1 MSCRQVAV
9 SIDTFLD
16 GELPPEQTIDVEQH
30 LAGCDAC
37 MERVRFENALRT
49 SLRRAV
55 TGDGLM
61 SPGFEARLSGALRAE
76 RERIL
81 EAVPS
86 APKQNRFRRA
96 AVLPLLLAAATT
108 FSFVAW
114 LNGRLHDGARQHS
127 EMAMS
132 DVPRLQIA
140 TETPEQ
146 VLDELVSY
154 HAAPPEPQITE
165 PTLVPGLEPEVGVPV
180 RLPALKQYGA
190 SWVGGGVVPMKNQHA
205 ALFRYRL
212 ENHPV
217 TVYVYNAG
225 RVPLRG
231 VLEPRVVHN
240 QPVHVGERRGYSIAA
255 VERHGVGYA
264 VATDLN
270 NDESAELVSTIY

>member
-1 MSCRQVAV
+1 MSCRQVGV

-16 GELPPEQTIDVEQH
+16 GELPREQTLDVEQH

-37 MERVRFENALRT
+37 TERVRFETALRT
-49 SLRRAV
+49 SLRHAV
-55 TGDGLM
+55 AADGLI

-81 EAVPS
+81 EA
-86 APKQNRFRRA
+86 APTAPTQSRFRRGA
-96 AVLPLLLAAATT
+96 FVPLLLAAATT
-108 FSFVAW
+108 LSFVAW
-114 LNGRLHDGARQHS
+114 FNGRLHENGAQRAEH
-127 EMAMS
+127 
-132 DVPRLQIA
+132 DLPHLQIA
-140 TETPEQ
+140 AETPEQ

-165 PTLVPGLEPEVGVPV
+165 PTLVAGLEPEVGVPV

-212 ENHPV
+212 SDHPV

-264 VATDLN
+264 VATDMN